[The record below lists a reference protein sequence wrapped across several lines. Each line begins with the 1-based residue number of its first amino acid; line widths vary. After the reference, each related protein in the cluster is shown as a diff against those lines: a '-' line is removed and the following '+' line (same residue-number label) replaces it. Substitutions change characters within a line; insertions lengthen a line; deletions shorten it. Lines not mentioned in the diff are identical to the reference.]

1 LQTETLYTATQLHN
15 WIKKEL
21 IQKKFMSPWG
31 IPILLLMAVTGGYF
45 AANDLFFVPIAFGFV
60 FIGLVV
66 LYFCLFKPLV
76 GFYVLSAFSVF
87 LFYPDHLIGRK
98 MLPLNSVME
107 ILILFLFLGTLISKQ
122 YRQSNHTS
130 LFKTFV
136 GIMLLLNT
144 VYVTIEVFNPNTYG
158 TSTWFAAFKRS
169 LVFVMLFAIAYNVI
183 DSIKKI
189 RFFIQFWVLT
199 AFVISLY
206 GCYQQWFGYLPM
218 EMNFIMNTPGEYQ
231 LLFQGG
237 QMRKFSFLS
246 DVVSFGVL
254 AGSMSVFTIIL
265 AINSSNAKRKYGLFF
280 FALIMMLGMAYSGTR
295 TTTIIIP
302 VGLALYG
309 LITIQNKTTLITLFV
324 GLLMAM
330 VVLFAPIYNN
340 PTLNRV
346 RSTFDSK
353 DESLNLRDRNRH
365 YIQPYLYS
373 HSIGGG
379 IGTTNTM
386 GLFSHPY
393 HPLAGFPTDS
403 GLLKNAL
410 ELGWIGL
417 FILMLFQ
424 ISIFYQ
430 GIYYYF
436 KMRNKELK
444 LYLVMILATLFP
456 IIVAQYSQETIGQFP
471 GCIFF
476 FCSISLMKRLLELDE
491 TASVKADRLL
501 VPVPE
506 VSIK

>member
-1 LQTETLYTATQLHN
+1 
-15 WIKKEL
+15 
-21 IQKKFMSPWG
+21 MS
-31 IPILLLMAVTGGYF
+31 LAGGYF
-45 AANDLFFVPIAFGFV
+45 AAKDLFFVPIAFGFV
-60 FIGLVV
+60 LIGLVV
-66 LYFCLFKPLV
+66 LYCCLFKPLE

-87 LFYPDHLIGRK
+87 VFYPDHLIGRK
-98 MLPLNSVME
+98 MLPLNSVLE

-122 YRQSNHTS
+122 YRKSNHTG
-130 LFKTFV
+130 LFKSFV

-158 TSTWFAAFKRS
+158 ISTWFAAFKRS

-183 DSIKKI
+183 DSKQKI
-189 RFFIQFWVLT
+189 RFFIKFWIVA
-199 AFVISLY
+199 AFVIALY

-254 AGSMSVFTIIL
+254 AGSMAVFTIVL
-265 AINSSNAKRKYGLFF
+265 AVNTSDNKRRYGLFF

-330 VVLFAPIYNN
+330 AVLFAPIYSN

-373 HSIGGG
+373 HPIGGG
-379 IGTTNTM
+379 IGTTNAV
-386 GLFSHPY
+386 GLFLHPY

-403 GLLKNAL
+403 GLLKNGL
-410 ELGWIGL
+410 ELGWVGL
-417 FILMLFQ
+417 ILLMLFQ
-424 ISIFYQ
+424 LSIFYQ

-476 FCSISLMKRLLELDE
+476 FCSISLMKRLRELDKVE
-491 TASVKADRLL
+491 SAKANMLL
-501 VPVPE
+501 DAVPQE
-506 VSIK
+506 SINLNLGS